1 MRGAW
6 PDFQNRYHMKPVLK
20 KQEFA
25 RRPVE
30 RRRQQNEV
38 SDLQG
43 VRSSGQAGSV
53 GNKKQVE
60 KELLI
65 KVP

>member
-1 MRGAW
+1 
-6 PDFQNRYHMKPVLK
+6 MKPVLK
-20 KQEFA
+20 KQKEFA

-38 SDLQG
+38 SEIQG